1 MARETA
7 LGDIEKARIE
17 EVKQAKI
24 AANEEAVAG
33 VQKGL
38 ALAEQTGQALINLN
52 NAVRDNAIAGI
63 DAEYNNAK
71 KRGTLTAKQEFIF
84 AKQKDA
90 ILKKHFERQKKMN
103 IAMGIVNTAQAVL
116 QALGSAPPPLN
127 FVLAGVAAA
136 AGALQVNA
144 IRKQTFSGSAQIPP
158 PPSISDADS
167 PRGADAGGGVQLS
180 PVSNT
185 STILGDQQVFVT
197 ETDITDTQNNVS
209 VIEESATF

>member
-1 MARETA
+1 MQKLDGTRRI
-7 LGDIEKARIE
+7 LARIE
-17 EVKQAKI
+17 AEKQARI
-24 AANEEAVAG
+24 AAAQE
-33 VQKGL
+33 GL
-38 ALAEQTGQALINLN
+38 ALAEQTGQSLINLN

-71 KRGTLTAKQEFIF
+71 KRGNLTAKQEFIF

-127 FVLAGVAAA
+127 FVLAGAAGV

-144 IRKQTFSGSAQIPP
+144 IRKQTFSGTAQLPP
-158 PPSISDADS
+158 PPSISDDA

-185 STILGDQQVFVT
+185 STILGNQQVFVT